1 MKQYLGCSILIL
13 KILAIRSLTS
23 GCLLPE
29 KGQTGS
35 WYATITD
42 LKLQIVLHS
51 NPLQNNAVKNPETGF
66 GLQQRGSQARSIAPA
81 TPLSPGQ
88 FLMNNCAFSSW
99 IWEKRENLLQQ
110 VFFLQLFIILPVM
123 FWFPSEITFVSLDLA
138 ISILLFGNDIGS
150 WNSFVVVL
158 SIMAA
163 LAMLKFLKLLL

>member
-51 NPLQNNAVKNPETGF
+51 NPLQNKAVKNPETGF
-66 GLQQRGSQARSIAPA
+66 GLQQRGSQACSLHQLPH
-81 TPLSPGQ
+81 
-88 FLMNNCAFSSW
+88 
-99 IWEKRENLLQQ
+99 
-110 VFFLQLFIILPVM
+110 FLQ
-123 FWFPSEITFVSLDLA
+123 A
-138 ISILLFGNDIGS
+138 
-150 WNSFVVVL
+150 NS
-158 SIMAA
+158 
-163 LAMLKFLKLLL
+163 